1 VTAALRVL
9 TYGILADLVD
19 DQLAMG
25 ESTTI
30 MCVKR
35 FVVAIVQLFGSTY
48 LRSLT
53 EEDTTRLLEQNMAQ
67 GFIGMIGSIYCMH
80 WSWMNYP
87 TARQRQFKGHKKDST
102 IILEAVADKETLWN
116 ARHGQ

>member
-48 LRSLT
+48 LRSLA
-53 EEDTTRLLEQNMAQ
+53 EEDTTRLLEQN
-67 GFIGMIGSIYCMH
+67 GFIGMIGSIYCM
-80 WSWMNYP
+80 Y
-87 TARQRQFKGHKKDST
+87 
-102 IILEAVADKETLWN
+102 
-116 ARHGQ
+116 